1 MPAMSVYYCEEHRVR
16 MTQLCR
22 DPVTELQS
30 VIWPPLAIFRA
41 FQKGPEII
49 CFKGACPPSLPP
61 SLFRFLN
68 DSFLQH
74 FWVAPDRT
82 QRTYITAPWCHRRH
96 GCHGNARPCLL
107 LFRSHCLSP
116 GSAKHMFSRGLYDAP
131 RIADYLLISALQ
143 SEINNKK
150 KTDLSCLGVFPPSMG
165 RLT

>member
-16 MTQLCR
+16 MTQLCPSQSYKASYDHPWPYSEHFKR
-22 DPVTELQS
+22 DQKWFASKEPV
-30 VIWPPLAIFRA
+30 F
-41 FQKGPEII
+41 
-49 CFKGACPPSLPP
+49 PP

-82 QRTYITAPWCHRRH
+82 QRTYITALWRHRRH
-96 GCHGNARPCLL
+96 GCHGSVRPCLL
-107 LFRSHCLSP
+107 LFRSLCLSP

-131 RIADYLLISALQ
+131 LIADYLLISALQ

-150 KTDLSCLGVFPPSMG
+150 SPDLSCLGVFPPIHG
-165 RLT
+165 